1 MRQALLSFCGSV
13 PYPFLEVE
21 YSFGRESTN
30 QGFIQNNTY
39 TWRPVGYPKLADMR
53 VMLLSKIEF
62 QLKTRSFGMT
72 FAAIVDRYVRT
83 VTTREFPL

>member
-1 MRQALLSFCGSV
+1 
-13 PYPFLEVE
+13 
-21 YSFGRESTN
+21 
-30 QGFIQNNTY
+30 
-39 TWRPVGYPKLADMR
+39 MR

-83 VTTREFPL
+83 VTTREFPTALSLSQSYLNRKRR